1 MDSRSILGR
10 TFDVTTYQDLRTFDT
25 CFDLVFGWSCL
36 DRWWISHGPLPNK
49 FKLKPPL
56 PIDLPRD
63 FKGPSPA
70 KSCWPVLTPIA
81 WTNKLLGKSLGKI
94 TWVGRQPDQRHF
106 GRPMPFFFKRMAQN
120 SGPKQWQ
127 VFDFFQ
133 ILQSISK
140 SNGQK
145 MAETFPGISTSNS
158 FSRRPLSHQDGASP
172 SRASGRRP
180 NCPERP
186 SPKVK
191 PWPLGIFDDLWGL
204 NWKQTPVKT
213 W

>member
-106 GRPMPFFFKRMAQN
+106 GRPMPFFSSAWLKILAPN
-120 SGPKQWQ
+120 SGRFLTFSRYFKVFQSQMGRKWQ
-127 VFDFFQ
+127 KP
-133 ILQSISK
+133 SR
-140 SNGQK
+140 
-145 MAETFPGISTSNS
+145 GISTSNS